1 LLVFLVQP
9 LQQREHF
16 GRRLRVEIARGLVG
30 EQQRRVGDDR
40 ARDRDALLLPARE
53 LPRVVLL
60 AIAEGDDAERRYH
73 VIAALRLREIR
84 QEQRQLHVLERGE
97 HRDEVVQL
105 EDEADVARAPGG
117 ERSLRQAAD

>member
-30 EQQRRVGDDR
+30 EQQRRVGDDG
-40 ARDRDALLLPARE
+40 ACDRNPLLLPARE

-60 AIAEGDDAERRYH
+60 AIAEGDDAERRRH

-84 QEQRQLHVLERGE
+84 SEE
-97 HRDEVVQL
+97 HTSELSHLGISYAVFCL
-105 EDEADVARAPGG
+105 KKKK
-117 ERSLRQAAD
+117 ST